1 MASAI
6 VAARAGGSASGGDH
20 VGQRLPVHQLHRD
33 GVEHRDRLMLEDLG
47 HHALVRAAELL
58 LQHRAVT
65 LGRDLLF
72 AVGALERNQFQRR
85 LPARRLVL
93 RPIDDAELAAVDGSQ
108 NRIVAKLPS
117 ELAGHRPRPSGH
129 ASLA

>member
-6 VAARAGGSASGGDH
+6 FAARAGGSGPARDH
-20 VGQRLPVHQLHRD
+20 VAQRLPVDQLHRD

-47 HHALVRAAELL
+47 HHALMRAAELL

-65 LGRDLLF
+65 LGRHLLF

-117 ELAGHRPRPSGH
+117 ELAGDRPRSSGH

>member
-6 VAARAGGSASGGDH
+6 VAARAGGGAPAAITSLSGC
-20 VGQRLPVHQLHRD
+20 PCTSSHRD

-47 HHALVRAAELL
+47 HHALVVRLNCC

-65 LGRDLLF
+65 LGRHLLF

-85 LPARRLVL
+85 C
-93 RPIDDAELAAVDGSQ
+93 RPVGLCCAQ
-108 NRIVAKLPS
+108 
-117 ELAGHRPRPSGH
+117 
-129 ASLA
+129 